1 MFCHSGDSFDG
12 FGVEGDSDQ
21 GDPDPVVVAD
31 LQVKGREEL
40 ALQGNGEV
48 GEPGLEQGD
57 HVKQLDLMVSGGRV
71 RLDLG
76 ELMRLGSAV
85 VLQLREARLQAA

>member
-12 FGVEGDSDQ
+12 FGVDSDSDQ
-21 GDPDPVVVAD
+21 GDPGPVVIAD
-31 LQVKGREEL
+31 LQVKSREEL

-71 RLDLG
+71 RLNLG
-76 ELMRLGSAV
+76 
-85 VLQLREARLQAA
+85 